1 MLKSRKIFLKVLI
14 LLLNQPTFGSMVYF
28 FLAFFLGTFHI
39 KKWEQ
44 KKKKTGT
51 YSTSFTIYSW
61 YTDIY
66 LMLQTLHKCDFSN
79 CGTGGY
85 FSTIGHL

>member
-44 KKKKTGT
+44 KKKNGNIF
-51 YSTSFTIYSW
+51 YILH
-61 YTDIY
+61 Y
-66 LMLQTLHKCDFSN
+66 LFLVHRYLFNVANSSQM
-79 CGTGGY
+79 
-85 FSTIGHL
+85 